1 MEELVQYRQQDAI
14 AHIVLN
20 RPEKLNAFSDDMS
33 KALADALYRFY
44 DDEDAMVG
52 IVSGNGRAFCSGA
65 DVKQRQLR
73 PEAELKKLGGPA
85 GREGDIRPPF
95 FKPPVGKP
103 LIAAMHGY
111 VYGAGLRIA
120 LYCDLTVA
128 AKGTK
133 FQVTEVVR
141 GVNGIPFWMMLTQ
154 RGAGALADEVCM
166 TGRAWLA
173 EEALACN
180 LLNRLTEPGEHVAAA
195 EKLAREILQVPPLA
209 VRAIV
214 ETRRSALEEI
224 DVKAYALRPRSL
236 HLSEDFRE
244 SARAF
249 VEKRA
254 PQFQGH

>member
-1 MEELVQYRQQDAI
+1 MTDLVQYRQQDAI

-33 KALADALYRFY
+33 KALAQALYQFY
-44 DDEDAMVG
+44 DDEEAMVG

-73 PEAELKKLGGPA
+73 SAEEMKKLGGPA

-103 LIAAMHGY
+103 LIAAVHGY
-111 VYGAGLRIA
+111 VLGAGLRIQ

-128 AKGTK
+128 AKDAK
-133 FQVTEVVR
+133 FQVTEVAR
-141 GVNGIPFWMMLTQ
+141 GINGVPFWMMLTQ
-154 RGAGALADEVCM
+154 RGAGSFAEDVCM
-166 TGRAWLA
+166 TGRMWSA
-173 EEALACN
+173 EEGMRYN
-180 LLNRLTEPGEHVAAA
+180 LINRLAEPGEHVAEA
-195 EKLAREILQVPPLA
+195 EKLAREVLKNPPLA

-224 DVKAYALRPRSL
+224 DVRAYALRPRGL
-236 HLSEDFRE
+236 HLTEDFRE

-249 VEKRA
+249 VEKRK
-254 PQFQGH
+254 PVYKGR

>member
-44 DDEDAMVG
+44 DDEAAMVG

-95 FKPPVGKP
+95 FKPPMGKP

-120 LYCDLTVA
+120 LYCDMTVA

-133 FQVTEVVR
+133 FQVTEVAR
-141 GVNGIPFWMMLTQ
+141 GVNGVPFWMMQTSSAGCGSQ
-154 RGAGALADEVCM
+154 RRRWAI
-166 TGRAWLA
+166 TRSTAWPSPA
-173 EEALACN
+173 S
-180 LLNRLTEPGEHVAAA
+180 T
-195 EKLAREILQVPPLA
+195 LQ
-209 VRAIV
+209 
-214 ETRRSALEEI
+214 
-224 DVKAYALRPRSL
+224 RPRSSRARSL
-236 HLSEDFRE
+236 PCRRSRCERSSRPVARRWRRSTSRPTLC
-244 SARAF
+244 ARATCT
-249 VEKRA
+249 
-254 PQFQGH
+254 

>member
-1 MEELVQYRQQDAI
+1 MEELVQYRRQDAI
-14 AHIVLN
+14 AHILLN

-33 KALADALYRFY
+33 KALSDALYRFY

-141 GVNGIPFWMMLTQ
+141 GVNGVPFWMMLTE

-173 EEALACN
+173 EEALRCN
-180 LLNRLTEPGEHVAAA
+180 LLNRLAEPGEHIAEA
-195 EKLAREILQVPPLA
+195 EKLAREMLQVPPLA

-214 ETRRSALEEI
+214 ETRRSALEAI
-224 DVKAYALRPRSL
+224 DVKAYGLRPRNL

-249 VEKRA
+249 VEKRK
-254 PQFQGH
+254 PVYKGR

>member
-1 MEELVQYRQQDAI
+1 MDLVEYRQQDAI

-33 KALADALYRFY
+33 KALADALYQFY

-73 PEAELKKLGGPA
+73 SEAEMKKLGGPA
-85 GREGDIRPPF
+85 GRGGDIRPPF
-95 FKPPVGKP
+95 FKPPVAKP

-133 FQVTEVVR
+133 FQVTEVAR
-141 GVNGIPFWMMLTQ
+141 GINGVPFWMMLNE
-154 RGAGALADEVCM
+154 RGAGTFADDVCI
-166 TGRAWLA
+166 TGRVWQA
-173 EEALACN
+173 EEALRFN
-180 LLNRLTEPGEHVAAA
+180 LLNRLAEPGEHIAEA
-195 EKLAREILQVPPLA
+195 EKLAREILAVPPLA

-224 DVKAYALRPRSL
+224 DVKAYGLRPRNL

-249 VEKRA
+249 VEKRKA
-254 PQFQGH
+254 VYKGR

>member
-1 MEELVQYRQQDAI
+1 MTDLVEYRREDAI
-14 AHIVLN
+14 AHIALN

-33 KALADALYRFY
+33 KALAQALYRFC
-44 DDEDAMVG
+44 DDEEAMVG

-73 PEAELKKLGGPA
+73 SEEEMKRLGGPA

-95 FKPPVGKP
+95 FKPPVAKP
-103 LIAAMHGY
+103 LVAAVHGY
-111 VYGAGLRIA
+111 VLGAGLRIQ

-141 GVNGIPFWMMLTQ
+141 GINGVPFWMMLAQ
-154 RGAGALADEVCM
+154 RGAGAFADDVCM
-166 TGRAWLA
+166 TGRMWLA
-173 EEALACN
+173 EEAMQHGLV
-180 LLNRLTEPGEHVAAA
+180 NRLAEPGEHIAEA
-195 EKLAREILQVPPLA
+195 EKLAREVLQNPPLA

-224 DVKAYALRPRSL
+224 DVKAYALRPRNL
-236 HLSEDFRE
+236 HLTEDFRE

-249 VEKRA
+249 VEKRK
-254 PQFQGH
+254 PVYKGR

>member
-1 MEELVQYRQQDAI
+1 MADLVEYRRQDAI
-14 AHIVLN
+14 AHIALN

-33 KALADALYRFY
+33 TALSEALYRFY
-44 DDEDAMVG
+44 DDDEAMVG

-73 PEAELKKLGGPA
+73 SAEEMKRLGGPA
-85 GREGDIRPPF
+85 GRGGDIRQPF

-103 LIAAMHGY
+103 LIAAVHGY

-128 AKGTK
+128 ARGTK
-133 FQVTEVVR
+133 FQVTEVAR
-141 GVNGIPFWMMLTQ
+141 GINGVPFWMMLTQ
-154 RGAGALADEVCM
+154 RGAGSFADDVCM
-166 TGRAWLA
+166 TGRVWLA
-173 EEALACN
+173 EEGLEHK
-180 LLNRLTEPGEHVAAA
+180 LVNRLAEPGEHLAAA
-195 EKLAREILQVPPLA
+195 EKLAREVLENPPLA

-224 DVKAYALRPRSL
+224 DVKAYALRPRGL
-236 HLSEDFRE
+236 HMTEDFRE

-249 VEKRA
+249 VEKRKA
-254 PQFQGH
+254 QYKGR